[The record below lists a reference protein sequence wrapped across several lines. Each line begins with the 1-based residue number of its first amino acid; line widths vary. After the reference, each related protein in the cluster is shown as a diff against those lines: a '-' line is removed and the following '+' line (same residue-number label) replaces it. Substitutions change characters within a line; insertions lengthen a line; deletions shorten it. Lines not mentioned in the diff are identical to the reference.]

1 MLINASSDNTKTAQH
16 LDIQSANYTV
26 LWFEPKR
33 AFKMMLESITF
44 AHSEN
49 YMKWAGSGAIMLL

>member
-1 MLINASSDNTKTAQH
+1 MHSSDNMKTAQDS
-16 LDIQSANYTV
+16 DIQSAKHTV

-33 AFKMMLESITF
+33 ALKMMLASINF

-49 YMKWAGSGAIMLL
+49 YIKWVGSGAIL